1 MKSLRATSVA
11 IIAAGALVL
20 SACGSQSG
28 DSGDDK
34 LNVVTSTNVY
44 ADIAQT
50 VGGDA
55 VDVTPIIDDP
65 SKDPH
70 SYEAT
75 TEDQLKLSKADVVVQ
90 NGGGYDAFMTT
101 LLEASDSKPEVVDAV
116 SISGLP
122 GSEGLG
128 NEPHDHG
135 HDHEHGEEGHEGH
148 DHEHGEEGHEG
159 HDHEHG
165 EEGNE
170 GHDHEHGEE
179 GHEGHDHEHGE
190 KGHEGHDH
198 EGHDHGHDHGAF
210 NEHVWYSVPTMIKLV
225 DEVAGTMSEKSPEH
239 KDEFKKNAD
248 DLRGKLEDLNTKITD
263 TKSQNEGKKAAAT
276 EPVPLWLFEDMG
288 LEPATPPEFLSAIEE
303 GNDAPPLV
311 FKKAQDQLKNKEVV
325 ILGYNTQATNDQA
338 ESLKKAAEEAGIP
351 VVDMAETMPK
361 GSNYADWMSGYVD
374 EVNSALK

>member
-1 MKSLRATSVA
+1 MKSLRAASIA

-20 SACGSQSG
+20 SACGSKSG

-135 HDHEHGEEGHEGH
+135 HDHEHGEDGHEGH

-165 EEGNE
+165 EE
-170 GHDHEHGEE
+170 
-179 GHEGHDHEHGE
+179 
-190 KGHEGHDH
+190 GHEGHDH

-239 KDEFKKNAD
+239 KDEFEKNAD

>member
-1 MKSLRATSVA
+1 
-11 IIAAGALVL
+11 
-20 SACGSQSG
+20 
-28 DSGDDK
+28 
-34 LNVVTSTNVY
+34 
-44 ADIAQT
+44 
-50 VGGDA
+50 
-55 VDVTPIIDDP
+55 
-65 SKDPH
+65 
-70 SYEAT
+70 
-75 TEDQLKLSKADVVVQ
+75 
-90 NGGGYDAFMTT
+90 
-101 LLEASDSKPEVVDAV
+101 
-116 SISGLP
+116 
-122 GSEGLG
+122 
-128 NEPHDHG
+128 
-135 HDHEHGEEGHEGH
+135 
-148 DHEHGEEGHEG
+148 
-159 HDHEHG
+159 
-165 EEGNE
+165 
-170 GHDHEHGEE
+170 
-179 GHEGHDHEHGE
+179 
-190 KGHEGHDH
+190 
-198 EGHDHGHDHGAF
+198 
-210 NEHVWYSVPTMIKLV
+210 MIKLV

>member
-1 MKSLRATSVA
+1 MKSLRAVSVA
-11 IIAAGALVL
+11 VCAAGALVL

-28 DSGDDK
+28 DSGSDK

-55 VDVTPIIDDP
+55 VEVTPIIDDP

-75 TEDQLKLSKADVVVQ
+75 TQDQLKLSKADVVVQ

-101 LLEASDSKPEVVDAV
+101 LLEASDSEPEVVDAV

-135 HDHEHGEEGHEGH
+135 HDHGEEGHEHGHDHGEEGHEHDHGEDGHEHDHGEDGHEGH
-148 DHEHGEEGHEG
+148 DHDHGEEGHE
-159 HDHEHG
+159 
-165 EEGNE
+165 
-170 GHDHEHGEE
+170 
-179 GHEGHDHEHGE
+179 
-190 KGHEGHDH
+190 
-198 EGHDHGHDHGAF
+198 GHDHGAF

-225 DEVAGTMSEKSPEH
+225 DEVSETLSEKSPEN
-239 KDEFKKNAD
+239 KDEFKKNAED
-248 DLRGKLEDLNTKITD
+248 YRGKLEELNKKITD
-263 TKSQNEGKKAAAT
+263 AQSQNKGKKAAAT

-303 GNDAPPLV
+303 CNDAPPLV

-325 ILGYNTQATNDQA
+325 ILGYNTQATNEQA
-338 ESLKKAAEEAGIP
+338 EALKKAAKDAGIP

-361 GSNYADWMSGYVD
+361 GSSYVDWISGYVD
-374 EVNSALK
+374 EVNSAIK

>member
-1 MKSLRATSVA
+1 MKSLRAVSVA
-11 IIAAGALVL
+11 VCAAGALVL

-28 DSGDDK
+28 DSGSDK

-55 VDVTPIIDDP
+55 VEVTPIIDDP

-75 TEDQLKLSKADVVVQ
+75 TQDQLKLSKADVVVQ

-128 NEPHDHG
+128 NEPHEHG
-135 HDHEHGEEGHEGH
+135 HEHGEEGHEGH
-148 DHEHGEEGHEG
+148 DHEHGEEGH
-159 HDHEHG
+159 DH
-165 EEGNE
+165 

-179 GHEGHDHEHGE
+179 GHDHGHGEEGHEH
-190 KGHEGHDH
+190 GHEGH
-198 EGHDHGHDHGAF
+198 EHGAF

-225 DEVAGTMSEKSPEH
+225 DEVSETLSEKSPEH
-239 KDEFKKNAD
+239 KDEFEKNAD

-263 TKSQNEGKKAAAT
+263 AKSQNEGKKAAAT

-311 FKKAQDQLKNKEVV
+311 FKKAQGQLKNKEVV
-325 ILGYNTQATNDQA
+325 ILGYNTQATNEQA
-338 ESLKKAAEEAGIP
+338 EALKKAAEDAGIP
-351 VVDMAETMPK
+351 VVDMAETVPK
-361 GSNYADWMSGYVD
+361 GSSYVDWISGYVD
-374 EVNSALK
+374 EVNSAIK

>member
-148 DHEHGEEGHEG
+148 DHGHE
-159 HDHEHG
+159 
-165 EEGNE
+165 
-170 GHDHEHGEE
+170 
-179 GHEGHDHEHGE
+179 
-190 KGHEGHDH
+190 
-198 EGHDHGHDHGAF
+198 HGAF

-225 DEVAGTMSEKSPEH
+225 DEVAATMSEKSPEH
-239 KDEFKKNAD
+239 KDEFEKNAD
-248 DLRGKLEDLNTKITD
+248 DLRGNLEDLNTKITD
-263 TKSQNEGKKAAAT
+263 AKSQNEGKKAAAT

-325 ILGYNTQATNDQA
+325 ILGYNTQATNEQA